1 MYGKYVGKVCM
12 ACSRDPVGSFS
23 QGSFLSLVYFLGG
36 FFFCTFSRMGNP
48 AQTVTNEVAKPFFF
62 FSEVVFSLW
71 PAPALPPRFAFCLGP
86 TVKLLLVKCRA
97 VCFGLSPCLLQN

>member
-1 MYGKYVGKVCM
+1 M

-62 FSEVVFSLW
+62 LF
-71 PAPALPPRFAFCLGP
+71 
-86 TVKLLLVKCRA
+86 
-97 VCFGLSPCLLQN
+97 